1 MKEIHEMH
9 KKRIQFIK
17 ENLPQGYTLVEIWE
31 HEWDSLCS
39 HDEKVKKFDSDFDMN
54 SLSIFCEIMKF
65 KVWCQIKY
73 LKV

>member
-39 HDEKVKKFDSDFDMN
+39 HDEKVKKFVKINLFTKN
-54 SLSIFCEIMKF
+54 
-65 KVWCQIKY
+65 
-73 LKV
+73 